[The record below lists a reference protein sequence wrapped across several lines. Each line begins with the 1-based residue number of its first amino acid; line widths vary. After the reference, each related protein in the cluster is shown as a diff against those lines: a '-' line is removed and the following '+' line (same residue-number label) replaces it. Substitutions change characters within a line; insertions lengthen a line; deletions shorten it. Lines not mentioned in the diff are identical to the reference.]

1 MASALSVSEGTVKSF
16 FSRKKIKDEEI
27 YVVCKNC
34 KIPLDKRSS
43 NKKFCSDLCRYK
55 WWRKNAEG
63 NRKCVKINVCK
74 NCNKKFGS
82 YDNKERKYC
91 SHACYI
97 NDRFKKQKGKSVYD
111 KRAIWS
117 GKRVCSSNE
126 HNENYVKNGA
136 YNKKR
141 VR

>member
-74 NCNKKFGS
+74 NCNKKFKS

-91 SHACYI
+91 SHKCYI
-97 NDRFKKQKGKSVYD
+97 EDRFKKQKGKSVYD
-111 KRAIWS
+111 KRAI
-117 GKRVCSSNE
+117 
-126 HNENYVKNGA
+126 
-136 YNKKR
+136 
-141 VR
+141 

>member
-1 MASALSVSEGTVKSF
+1 MNEKQKNKLMKFKNEGRSYKEMASALSVSEGTVKSF

-74 NCNKKFGS
+74 NCNKKFKS

-91 SHACYI
+91 SHKCYI
-97 NDRFKKQKGKSVYD
+97 EDRFKKQKGKSVYD
-111 KRAIWS
+111 KRAI
-117 GKRVCSSNE
+117 
-126 HNENYVKNGA
+126 
-136 YNKKR
+136 
-141 VR
+141 